1 MMKRNKKMRKKKDA
15 KEIKDRKKTRKKKR
29 RIKQG
34 KILQYPNVGAPE
46 LPSNFSPIWL
56 CPPYVFVDK
65 HFKH

>member
-1 MMKRNKKMRKKKDA
+1 MIFLINVNLAMGGA
-15 KEIKDRKKTRKKKR
+15 Y
-29 RIKQG
+29 QG

>member
-1 MMKRNKKMRKKKDA
+1 MEQFKNKISKPFKNQT
-15 KEIKDRKKTRKKKR
+15 EN
-29 RIKQG
+29 QG